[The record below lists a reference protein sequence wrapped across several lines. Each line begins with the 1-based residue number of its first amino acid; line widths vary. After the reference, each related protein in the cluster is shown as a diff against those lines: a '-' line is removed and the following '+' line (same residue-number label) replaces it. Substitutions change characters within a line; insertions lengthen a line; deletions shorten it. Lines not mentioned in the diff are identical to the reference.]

1 MKILHAGG
9 AQGKLRVESA
19 EISDLELRI
28 SNFST
33 VNRELP
39 EPSPACGELPSG
51 LSLLSIFLG
60 VVSLSNHRVEDSR
73 TVRDQRVDGKVFRED
88 SWHDGE
94 VALALRVCPGWGSWA
109 HPKPW
114 PGTAKPCRGSQGRIQ
129 RTSRG

>member
-51 LSLLSIFLG
+51 LSL
-60 VVSLSNHRVEDSR
+60 RVEDSR
-73 TVRDQRVDGKVFRED
+73 TVIGQRVDGKVFRED

-114 PGTAKPCRGSQGRIQ
+114 PETTGPCRGLRDRTRG
-129 RTSRG
+129 TSRG